1 MTPLIKASL
10 ETIDRRAD
18 SRPRKPLRMGQL
30 VNVTGV
36 AAAYFDGLFHAQS
49 TDSWDGATGDEITHD
64 EIYDH
69 ITVYVAAAVNKIRT
83 TANLAAPDVPDVPDF
98 VRSMGPE
105 ERLNLAKLGD
115 KQVGIVVDGPITK
128 TSKTLDP
135 KRRQTKIDKLIV
147 FYKVLFDS
155 KLYWMDFDALTDV

>member
-1 MTPLIKASL
+1 
-10 ETIDRRAD
+10 
-18 SRPRKPLRMGQL
+18 MGQL

-36 AAAYFDGLFHAQS
+36 AAAFFDGLFHAQS
-49 TDSWDGATGDEITHD
+49 TDSWDSATGDEITHK

-83 TANLAAPDVPDVPDF
+83 TANLAAPDAPAVPDF

-105 ERLNLAKLGD
+105 ERLNLAKLGKD
-115 KQVGIVVDGPITK
+115 QVGIVVDGPITK
-128 TSKTLDP
+128 TYKTFKMTEDGI
-135 KRRQTKIDKLIV
+135 RSDYSRLIV

-155 KLYWMDFDALTDV
+155 KLYWMDFDALADF